1 MKKIFISG
9 VIASYV
15 LFGGCTQAFASTL
28 PNNTATTT
36 KTTKTTKTTSD
47 TYTKVET
54 STGIVNSPIG
64 LYMLNEPNMNGNIIT
79 ALDYGANVTIEG
91 VSGDWY
97 KVEAGGY
104 TGYVYKQFI
113 TEVATVYSSNNT
125 NSSTSTSTTST
136 TTSSSEYGVV
146 SNLNLGYSLN
156 FRTAPN
162 LSSTIIGSLTE
173 GTQVKI
179 LGESNGWYNV
189 EYNGVVGYAYG
200 EFISI
205 TGSSS
210 TSSTT
215 SSSSV
220 TNSTSTS
227 TSSST
232 STVTAQ
238 DIINYAMQF
247 EGYPYVWGGD
257 SPSTGFDCS
266 GFVQYVYAHFGIDL
280 PRTTFEQV
288 NCGTP
293 VSLSDVK
300 PGDLVFEMPSPE
312 GPNHVGIYIGNGKIL
327 DAMDPQNGV
336 TISPIYEVVAV
347 RDVL

>member
-28 PNNTATTT
+28 PNNTAT
-36 KTTKTTKTTSD
+36 TTKTTKTTSD

-97 KVEAGGY
+97 KVEVGGY

-113 TEVATVYSSNNT
+113 TEAATVYSSNNT

-162 LSSTIIGSLTE
+162 LSSTIIGSLAE

-227 TSSST
+227 SST

-257 SPSTGFDCS
+257 NPSTGFDCS

>member
-1 MKKIFISG
+1 
-9 VIASYV
+9 
-15 LFGGCTQAFASTL
+15 
-28 PNNTATTT
+28 
-36 KTTKTTKTTSD
+36 
-47 TYTKVET
+47 
-54 STGIVNSPIG
+54 
-64 LYMLNEPNMNGNIIT
+64 MNGNIIT

-113 TEVATVYSSNNT
+113 TEAATVYSSNNT

-162 LSSTIIGSLTE
+162 LSTTIIGSLAE

-220 TNSTSTS
+220 TNSTS

>member
-28 PNNTATTT
+28 PNNTAT
-36 KTTKTTKTTSD
+36 TTKTTKTTSD

-113 TEVATVYSSNNT
+113 TEAATVYSSNNT

-162 LSSTIIGSLTE
+162 LLSTIIGSLAE

-220 TNSTSTS
+220 TNSTS

>member
-28 PNNTATTT
+28 PNNTAT
-36 KTTKTTKTTSD
+36 TTKTTKTTSD

-113 TEVATVYSSNNT
+113 TEAATVYSSNNT

-162 LSSTIIGSLTE
+162 LSSTIIGSLAE

-220 TNSTSTS
+220 TNSTS

>member
-36 KTTKTTKTTSD
+36 KTTKTTKITSD

-113 TEVATVYSSNNT
+113 TEAATVYSSNNT

-162 LSSTIIGSLTE
+162 LSSTIIGSLAE

-220 TNSTSTS
+220 TNST
-227 TSSST
+227 ST

>member
-113 TEVATVYSSNNT
+113 TEAATVYSSNNT

-162 LSSTIIGSLTE
+162 LSSTIIGSLAE

-205 TGSSS
+205 TGSS
-210 TSSTT
+210 
-215 SSSSV
+215 
-220 TNSTSTS
+220 TS

-257 SPSTGFDCS
+257 NPSTGFDCS

>member
-9 VIASYV
+9 VIASNV

-36 KTTKTTKTTSD
+36 KTTKTTKITSD

-113 TEVATVYSSNNT
+113 TEAATVYSSNNT
-125 NSSTSTSTTST
+125 NSSTST

-162 LSSTIIGSLTE
+162 LSSTIIGSLAE

-227 TSSST
+227 SST

-257 SPSTGFDCS
+257 SPPTGFDCS

>member
-36 KTTKTTKTTSD
+36 KTTKITSD

-113 TEVATVYSSNNT
+113 TEAATVYSSNNT

-162 LSSTIIGSLTE
+162 LSSTIIGSLAE

-220 TNSTSTS
+220 TNSTS

>member
-200 EFISI
+200 EFIII

>member
-28 PNNTATTT
+28 PNNTAT
-36 KTTKTTKTTSD
+36 TTKTTKTTSD

-113 TEVATVYSSNNT
+113 TEAATVYSSNNT
-125 NSSTSTSTTST
+125 NSSTST

-162 LSSTIIGSLTE
+162 LLSTIIGSLAE

-220 TNSTSTS
+220 TNSTS

>member
-113 TEVATVYSSNNT
+113 TEAATVYSSNNT
-125 NSSTSTSTTST
+125 NSSTST

-162 LSSTIIGSLTE
+162 LSSTIIGSLAE

-220 TNSTSTS
+220 TNSTS

>member
-113 TEVATVYSSNNT
+113 TEAATVYSSNNT

-162 LSSTIIGSLTE
+162 LSSTIIGSLAE

-220 TNSTSTS
+220 TNST
-227 TSSST
+227 ST

>member
-36 KTTKTTKTTSD
+36 KTTKITSD

-113 TEVATVYSSNNT
+113 TEAATVYSSNNT

-162 LSSTIIGSLTE
+162 LLSTIIGSLAE

-220 TNSTSTS
+220 TNSTS

>member
-36 KTTKTTKTTSD
+36 KTTKTTKITSD

-113 TEVATVYSSNNT
+113 TEAATVYSSNNT
-125 NSSTSTSTTST
+125 NSSTST

-162 LSSTIIGSLTE
+162 LSSTIIGSLAE

-220 TNSTSTS
+220 TNSTS

>member
-36 KTTKTTKTTSD
+36 KTTKITKITSD

-113 TEVATVYSSNNT
+113 TEAATVYSSNNT

-162 LSSTIIGSLTE
+162 LLSTIIGSLAE

-220 TNSTSTS
+220 TNSTS